1 MPRYQEQ
8 IERFNEFFQSLTGKL
23 PTSRALDTG
32 LPESMTDFCFE
43 IVQLLNSITEF
54 PTIQRK
60 RRGIQLRNQPG
71 PVLCLC
77 VL

>member
-1 MPRYQEQ
+1 L
-8 IERFNEFFQSLTGKL
+8 I
-23 PTSRALDTG
+23 
-32 LPESMTDFCFE
+32 DFCFE

-60 RRGIQLRNQPG
+60 RRGVQLRNQPG

-77 VL
+77 VLSGDDDALRFSLEIGN